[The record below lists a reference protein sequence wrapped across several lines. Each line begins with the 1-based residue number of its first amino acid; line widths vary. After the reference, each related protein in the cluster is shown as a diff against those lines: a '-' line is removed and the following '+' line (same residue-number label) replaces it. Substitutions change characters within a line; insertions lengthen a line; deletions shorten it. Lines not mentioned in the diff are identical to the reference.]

1 MSNEREKKQILV
13 MLEQGKI
20 TAEQAE
26 KLLKAVDVSD
36 NDIETK
42 KVEPITPVV
51 RSADRSNQSG
61 TKLKGKFKV
70 EVESADGDNVMIT
83 LPLMLAKLAF
93 NMMPA
98 QKLSEIKS
106 NGVDLESIINNIED
120 FIDMVNEDIVNVES
134 ANGDKVRIYI
144 EK

>member
-1 MSNEREKKQILV
+1 MTNEKEKKQILV

-26 KLLKAVDVSD
+26 KLLRAVDVPESESEPKRSEPVK
-36 NDIETK
+36 NIE
-42 KVEPITPVV
+42 KVTMGGVKI
-51 RSADRSNQSG
+51 
-61 TKLKGKFKV
+61 KGKFKV

-98 QKLSEIKS
+98 QKLNEIKS
-106 NGVDLESIINNIED
+106 NGVDIEQIVNNIEE
-120 FIDMVNEDIVNVES
+120 FIDMVDEDIVNVES